1 MHVPEKAI
9 ALYERAGQMR
19 PNEAQWPLA
28 MASCTQR
35 VGNYHKA
42 LQLLKSTRSKF
53 PENIECNAP
62 IFISFPYSFY
72 EFFSLKNNSNKI
84 PPKNKNAA
92 RKRYSKLPHQIAVF
106 VGLRALIRLC
116 TDLGLKEA
124 GDYASD
130 LRKLEHSQSEA
141 SSQENNNKRT
151 GTSKKRRQFFYCI
164 FLMTSQ
170 FFYIFFFRL
179 SKAWPIAA
187 GGDHDWV
194 QRPVESTLF

>member
-28 MASCTQR
+28 VASCTQR

-42 LQLLKSTRSKF
+42 LQILKSTRSKF

-84 PPKNKNAA
+84 PKNKNAA
-92 RKRYSKLPHQIAVF
+92 RKRYS
-106 VGLRALIRLC
+106 
-116 TDLGLKEA
+116 
-124 GDYASD
+124 
-130 LRKLEHSQSEA
+130 
-141 SSQENNNKRT
+141 
-151 GTSKKRRQFFYCI
+151 
-164 FLMTSQ
+164 
-170 FFYIFFFRL
+170 
-179 SKAWPIAA
+179 
-187 GGDHDWV
+187 
-194 QRPVESTLF
+194 

>member
-84 PPKNKNAA
+84 PQKIRTQREKDIQNC
-92 RKRYSKLPHQIAVF
+92 
-106 VGLRALIRLC
+106 LIKSL
-116 TDLGLKEA
+116 
-124 GDYASD
+124 
-130 LRKLEHSQSEA
+130 
-141 SSQENNNKRT
+141 
-151 GTSKKRRQFFYCI
+151 
-164 FLMTSQ
+164 FL
-170 FFYIFFFRL
+170 
-179 SKAWPIAA
+179 
-187 GGDHDWV
+187 
-194 QRPVESTLF
+194 

>member
-28 MASCTQR
+28 VASCTQR

-42 LQLLKSTRSKF
+42 LQILKSTRSKF

-62 IFISFPYSFY
+62 MFISFPYSFY
-72 EFFSLKNNSNKI
+72 EFFSLKNLIVIKS
-84 PPKNKNAA
+84 PPKKIRTQREKDIQNCLIK
-92 RKRYSKLPHQIAVF
+92 SLLF

-151 GTSKKRRQFFYCI
+151 GTSKKRRQFFYCFSNDI
-164 FLMTSQ
+164 PY
-170 FFYIFFFRL
+170 FYIFFF
-179 SKAWPIAA
+179 
-187 GGDHDWV
+187 
-194 QRPVESTLF
+194 STL